1 MRIVVKVGTSTLAHS
16 TGRLNI
22 RHTEE
27 LVKVLSDL
35 KNAGHE
41 VILVS
46 SGAIGMGVGKLSLSA
61 RPTDMSSKQA
71 CAAVGQC
78 ELMYTYDRLFSAY
91 DHTVAQ
97 ILLTGV
103 DIEHASRRENIQ
115 NTLARLLELGALP
128 IINENDTV
136 ATDEITSIGDND
148 TLAAIVT
155 CCIKADLLVL
165 LSDYPDTFV
174 MLDSKQY
181 SLRNYQ
187 KTVEDYADYIELAEA
202 AGVPDVMRQV
212 IPEIYNQAMFA
223 GTALLYDFPG
233 YIYSLWQEYSIKEL
247 TEIAAFC
254 REKNIQ
260 AATVYYKYWSEDV
273 QKIFDKKGIRLYI
286 YTVNDL
292 KEAQYYMQE
301 GAAGVCSDY
310 LQDTMFN

>member
-1 MRIVVKVGTSTLAHS
+1 MRQNTKKKRSGFGYFIRMFLLLVELLAVTLFLWGNDAYSISATTPEFKWENYKTIAHALGGIGDKTYLNSKESFLAGYQMGCRLFEVDLVKTSDNVWVCRHS
-16 TGRLNI
+16 WYQSLGQW
-22 RHTEE
+22 EGDE
-27 LVKVLSDL
+27 KKVLSSEEFL
-35 KNAGHE
+35 SRP
-41 VILVS
+41 IY
-46 SGAIGMGVGKLSLSA
+46 GK
-61 RPTDMSSKQA
+61 
-71 CAAVGQC
+71 
-78 ELMYTYDRLFSAY
+78 YT
-91 DHTVAQ
+91 
-97 ILLTGV
+97 
-103 DIEHASRRENIQ
+103 
-115 NTLARLLELGALP
+115 P
-128 IINENDTV
+128 ITFE
-136 ATDEITSIGDND
+136 
-148 TLAAIVT
+148 
-155 CCIKADLLVL
+155 DLLVL
-165 LSDYPDTFV
+165 LSDYPDAFV

-233 YIYSLWQEYSIKEL
+233 YIYSLWQEYSIKL

-273 QKIFDKKGIRLYI
+273 QEIFDKKGIRLYI

>member
-1 MRIVVKVGTSTLAHS
+1 
-16 TGRLNI
+16 
-22 RHTEE
+22 
-27 LVKVLSDL
+27 
-35 KNAGHE
+35 
-41 VILVS
+41 
-46 SGAIGMGVGKLSLSA
+46 
-61 RPTDMSSKQA
+61 
-71 CAAVGQC
+71 
-78 ELMYTYDRLFSAY
+78 
-91 DHTVAQ
+91 
-97 ILLTGV
+97 
-103 DIEHASRRENIQ
+103 
-115 NTLARLLELGALP
+115 
-128 IINENDTV
+128 
-136 ATDEITSIGDND
+136 
-148 TLAAIVT
+148 
-155 CCIKADLLVL
+155 
-165 LSDYPDTFV
+165 

-233 YIYSLWQEYSIKEL
+233 YIYSLWQEYSIEEL

-310 LQDTMFN
+310 LQDTMFD